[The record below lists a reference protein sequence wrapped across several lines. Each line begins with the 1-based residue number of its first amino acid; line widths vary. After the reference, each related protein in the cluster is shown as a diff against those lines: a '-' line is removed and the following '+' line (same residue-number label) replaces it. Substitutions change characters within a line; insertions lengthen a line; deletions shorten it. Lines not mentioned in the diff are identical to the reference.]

1 MDFRMLHF
9 GMALCRDALV
19 QVLVIA
25 YLVLC
30 MLSICAV
37 EGLHN
42 TAIGLAV
49 LSLQCQMVDVY
60 VM

>member
-9 GMALCRDALV
+9 GMALCMDV

-42 TAIGLAV
+42 TAMGLAV
-49 LSLQCQMVDVY
+49 LSLQCQMV
-60 VM
+60 